1 MNTLTNAPLADLLQR
16 LFAEAEASAPG
27 DSPALADLSEAEL
40 KRLMGSKTEYREF
53 YGRLKDL
60 ALPVSRETGCLLYM
74 LARSSSARSIVEFGT
89 SFGLSTLHLA
99 AALRDNGGGR
109 LIGSEFEPSKAERAR
124 RNLAA
129 GGLLDLVEL
138 REGEGGETEEKAR
151 GAPMHTEV
159 HMKFEKNTELD
170 QANLRL
176 IVATCAILYVVLIGL
191 LPGLKVETYLPIVAY
206 YGLFLIASILLRQ
219 AIVRWPGHYPA
230 RRIFCMLHDYAG
242 TSFGL
247 IVGGEA
253 ALPLYAVMVWI
264 NLGNG
269 MRYGSRYLAIAT
281 ALALLAL
288 LVIYRLTPAW
298 QAQPFMVLMLM
309 TTSTVIPFYAHLL
322 LERTRKATEEA
333 LQANQEKSRLL
344 AQASHDLRQPIHS
357 IGLFTA
363 CLRDARLGDEERRL
377 VDNIDRSLLNVSQLF
392 RSILDLYTLDNGRL
406 QPKQENVHLGE
417 LLRDLVRRN
426 AEAARW
432 AGVELRLRPCRLW
445 TRTDPGLLSTMLQ
458 NLLSNSLKYAAER
471 PLLIGVRRRGDGLA
485 VAIYDQGRGIAE
497 EHLPRV
503 FEEFYRVRETRDRDV
518 EGIGLG
524 LSIVR
529 RLGQLTGIEVT
540 LRSRVGRGTA
550 VTLHGLPAVAAQA
563 LPRRDDPLQAGLLT
577 GLRVCLV
584 EDDRNVLRATSAL
597 LERWGCTVQA
607 ETEADGWRT
616 DCDILVVD
624 YDLGPHASG
633 VECIER
639 VRRQRGEAI
648 PALVISGHDIE
659 RIQASVEDTDIA
671 LLSKPVRPTELRATL
686 RALRERPVAAS
697 HAS

>member
-1 MNTLTNAPLADLLQR
+1 M
-16 LFAEAEASAPG
+16 
-27 DSPALADLSEAEL
+27 
-40 KRLMGSKTEYREF
+40 
-53 YGRLKDL
+53 
-60 ALPVSRETGCLLYM
+60 
-74 LARSSSARSIVEFGT
+74 
-89 SFGLSTLHLA
+89 
-99 AALRDNGGGR
+99 
-109 LIGSEFEPSKAERAR
+109 
-124 RNLAA
+124 
-129 GGLLDLVEL
+129 
-138 REGEGGETEEKAR
+138 
-151 GAPMHTEV
+151 
-159 HMKFEKNTELD
+159 
-170 QANLRL
+170 
-176 IVATCAILYVVLIGL
+176 
-191 LPGLKVETYLPIVAY
+191 
-206 YGLFLIASILLRQ
+206 
-219 AIVRWPGHYPA
+219 
-230 RRIFCMLHDYAG
+230 
-242 TSFGL
+242 
-247 IVGGEA
+247 
-253 ALPLYAVMVWI
+253 
-264 NLGNG
+264 
-269 MRYGSRYLAIAT
+269 
-281 ALALLAL
+281 
-288 LVIYRLTPAW
+288 
-298 QAQPFMVLMLM
+298 
-309 TTSTVIPFYAHLL
+309 
-322 LERTRKATEEA
+322 
-333 LQANQEKSRLL
+333 
-344 AQASHDLRQPIHS
+344 
-357 IGLFTA
+357 
-363 CLRDARLGDEERRL
+363 
-377 VDNIDRSLLNVSQLF
+377 DNIDRSLLNVSQLF

-563 LPRRDDPLQAGLLT
+563 LPRRDDPQQAGLLT

-624 YDLGPHASG
+624 YDLGLQAGAPHGIARHPARPARAPGGRQPRFLRQGRSRSAG
-633 VECIER
+633 L
-639 VRRQRGEAI
+639 RRAVLDAGAAVGQQQLAVVGLELGD
-648 PALVISGHDIE
+648 PLALVDGDGNDAAIGVVDGIPVVGVHHH
-659 RIQASVEDTDIA
+659 VA
-671 LLSKPVRPTELRATL
+671 LHLRAGAHHFIAGIAGVGVPLHHHL
-686 RALRERPVAAS
+686 RAVGGALHVLRRTEEGYRFLG
-697 HAS
+697 

>member
-1 MNTLTNAPLADLLQR
+1 
-16 LFAEAEASAPG
+16 
-27 DSPALADLSEAEL
+27 
-40 KRLMGSKTEYREF
+40 
-53 YGRLKDL
+53 
-60 ALPVSRETGCLLYM
+60 
-74 LARSSSARSIVEFGT
+74 
-89 SFGLSTLHLA
+89 
-99 AALRDNGGGR
+99 
-109 LIGSEFEPSKAERAR
+109 
-124 RNLAA
+124 
-129 GGLLDLVEL
+129 
-138 REGEGGETEEKAR
+138 
-151 GAPMHTEV
+151 
-159 HMKFEKNTELD
+159 MKFEKNTELD

-458 NLLSNSLKYAAER
+458 NLLSNSFKYAAER

-485 VAIYDQGRGIAE
+485 VAIYDQGRGVSF
-497 EHLPRV
+497 PV
-503 FEEFYRVRETRDRDV
+503 K
-518 EGIGLG
+518 
-524 LSIVR
+524 
-529 RLGQLTGIEVT
+529 
-540 LRSRVGRGTA
+540 
-550 VTLHGLPAVAAQA
+550 QA
-563 LPRRDDPLQAGLLT
+563 FQ
-577 GLRVCLV
+577 
-584 EDDRNVLRATSAL
+584 
-597 LERWGCTVQA
+597 
-607 ETEADGWRT
+607 
-616 DCDILVVD
+616 
-624 YDLGPHASG
+624 
-633 VECIER
+633 
-639 VRRQRGEAI
+639 
-648 PALVISGHDIE
+648 
-659 RIQASVEDTDIA
+659 
-671 LLSKPVRPTELRATL
+671 K
-686 RALRERPVAAS
+686 
-697 HAS
+697 

>member
-1 MNTLTNAPLADLLQR
+1 
-16 LFAEAEASAPG
+16 
-27 DSPALADLSEAEL
+27 
-40 KRLMGSKTEYREF
+40 
-53 YGRLKDL
+53 
-60 ALPVSRETGCLLYM
+60 
-74 LARSSSARSIVEFGT
+74 
-89 SFGLSTLHLA
+89 
-99 AALRDNGGGR
+99 
-109 LIGSEFEPSKAERAR
+109 
-124 RNLAA
+124 
-129 GGLLDLVEL
+129 
-138 REGEGGETEEKAR
+138 
-151 GAPMHTEV
+151 
-159 HMKFEKNTELD
+159 MKFEKNTELD

-363 CLRDARLGDEERRL
+363 CLRDAHLGEEERRL

-503 FEEFYRVRETRDRDV
+503 FEEFYRVRETRV
-518 EGIGLG
+518 
-524 LSIVR
+524 
-529 RLGQLTGIEVT
+529 
-540 LRSRVGRGTA
+540 
-550 VTLHGLPAVAAQA
+550 
-563 LPRRDDPLQAGLLT
+563 PRRDDPLQAGLLT